1 MFFTYFE
8 DIKGTI
14 MSRIAPISRYRNPV
28 TRVQWMLIL
37 VLGVLCHYL
46 SLLILCRVTFVYKTV
61 SVVRWGLIDTML
73 GNTGDWWWYCS
84 ALWLELIHQPLLL
97 RLWHQLTGPNSTRFS
112 GEQGQCR
119 RCASIFIIVVITSV
133 ERWALQIKQVMMKGL
148 ETLCCFNYTKENI
161 SRWNNNTIQVS
172 WPRCLHSSLA
182 LTWSWSS

>member
-61 SVVRWGLIDTML
+61 SVVR
-73 GNTGDWWWYCS
+73 
-84 ALWLELIHQPLLL
+84 
-97 RLWHQLTGPNSTRFS
+97 
-112 GEQGQCR
+112 
-119 RCASIFIIVVITSV
+119 
-133 ERWALQIKQVMMKGL
+133 
-148 ETLCCFNYTKENI
+148 
-161 SRWNNNTIQVS
+161 
-172 WPRCLHSSLA
+172 
-182 LTWSWSS
+182 